1 MDLRQSED
9 LVAFR
14 AAVGAWL
21 EANAPR
27 QGGPGDFTVGRDGDF
42 VQGCRRWQ
50 ATLFE
55 GGWAGICWPTEY
67 GGQGRTALFD
77 LAFKLEQSR
86 FGVSGAAFDVG
97 IGMVGPTLMV
107 HGTPAQKERH
117 LPSLLRGQEVWSQL
131 FSEPGAGSDLAGLS
145 TAARRRPGGWVVN
158 GQKVWTSYARF
169 ANFAILLARSNPD
182 RPKHHGL
189 TCFVLDM
196 RTPGIEISPIPQM
209 NGAAEFNQVFLT
221 DVEIPDHAV
230 IGEVDAGWTVA
241 NTMLGS
247 ERGLAGD
254 EWPGVPELIE
264 VARARGLNG
273 HPLARQD
280 IAATFIGQEILRYL
294 NLRVQSRLGQGV
306 PVGALASIVNLF
318 FADHLRRT
326 ANVAASL
333 VGPEVLTA
341 QPQIGLAGRWQFHL
355 LTAPSV
361 RIASGTDEIQRN
373 ILGER
378 ALGLPREPRPE
389 PTGPPAPPG
398 RRPNVAI

>member
-1 MDLRQSED
+1 MDLTESEE
-9 LVAFR
+9 LVTFR
-14 AAVGAWL
+14 AEVSAWL
-21 EANAPR
+21 EAHAPKK
-27 QGGPGDFTVGRDGDF
+27 GGPDDFTIGRDRDF
-42 VQGCRRWQ
+42 VEGCRHWQ
-50 ATLFE
+50 SRLFE
-55 GGWAGICWPTEY
+55 GGWAGICWPIEF

-77 LAFKLEQSR
+77 LAFKLEQAR

-97 IGMVGPTLMV
+97 IGMVGPTLMA
-107 HGTPAQKERH
+107 HGTGEQKERH
-117 LPSLLRGQEVWSQL
+117 LPSLLRGQEVWCQM

-145 TAARRRPGGWVVN
+145 TAARRRPGGWTIN

-169 ANFAILLARSNPD
+169 ADFAILLARSDPE

-196 RTPGIEISPIPQM
+196 RTPGIEISPIRQM

-254 EWPGVPELIE
+254 EWPAVPELME
-264 VARARGLNG
+264 VARARGLAG
-273 HPLARQD
+273 DPLVRQD
-280 IAATFIGQEILRYL
+280 IAATFVGQEILRYL
-294 NLRVQSRLGQGV
+294 NLRVQSRLGRGE

-333 VGPEVLTA
+333 VGPEILTA
-341 QPQIGLAGRWQFHL
+341 QPQIGLSGRWQFHL

-378 ALGLPREPRPE
+378 ALGLAREPRP
-389 PTGPPAPPG
+389 
-398 RRPNVAI
+398 

>member
-1 MDLRQSED
+1 MDLHESED
-9 LVAFR
+9 VVAFR
-14 AAVGAWL
+14 AEAAAWL
-21 EANAPR
+21 ETHAPR
-27 QGGPGDFTVGRDGDF
+27 KGSPGDFTIGRDRAF
-42 VQGCRRWQ
+42 VDGCRRWQ
-50 ATLFE
+50 ATLFDA
-55 GGWAGICWPTEY
+55 GWAGISWPAEF
-67 GGQGRTALFD
+67 GGLGRTALFD
-77 LAFKLEQSR
+77 LAFRDQQAR

-117 LPSLLRGQEVWSQL
+117 LPSLLRGREVWCQM

-145 TAARRRPGGWVVN
+145 TEARHVPGGWVVN

-169 ANFAILLARSNPD
+169 ADYAILLARSD
-182 RPKHHGL
+182 RARPKHRGL
-189 TCFVLDM
+189 TCFALDM
-196 RTPGIEISPIPQM
+196 RTRGIEIHPIRQM
-209 NGAAEFNQVFLT
+209 NGAAEFNQVFLS
-221 DVEIPDHAV
+221 DVALPDDAV

-264 VARARGLNG
+264 IARLRGVAAD
-273 HPLARQD
+273 PVARQD
-280 IAATFIGQEILRYL
+280 IAGTFVRQEILRYL
-294 NLRVQSRLGQGV
+294 NLRVQSRLGRAE

-318 FADHLRRT
+318 FADHLRRS
-326 ANVAASL
+326 AGVASSL
-333 VGPEVLTA
+333 LGPELLTA
-341 QPQIGLAGRWQFHL
+341 QSQIGLSGRWQYHL

-389 PTGPPAPPG
+389 PV
-398 RRPNVAI
+398 VATLT

>member
-1 MDLRQSED
+1 MDLRESAE

-14 AAVGAWL
+14 ADVGAWL
-21 EANAPR
+21 AANAPAK
-27 QGGPGDFTVGRDGDF
+27 GGAGDFTIGRNREF
-42 VQGCRRWQ
+42 VEGCRRWQ

-55 GGWAGICWPTEY
+55 GGWAGLCWPAAF
-67 GGQGRTALFD
+67 GGQGRSALFD
-77 LAFKLEQSR
+77 LVFKLEQSR

-107 HGTPAQKERH
+107 HGTPGQKERH
-117 LPSLLRGQEVWSQL
+117 LPSLLRGLEVWCQM

-145 TAARRRPGGWVVN
+145 TRATRRPGGWTVN

-169 ANFAILLARSNPD
+169 ADYAILLARTDPG

-196 RTPGIEISPIPQM
+196 RTPGIDISPISQM
-209 NGAAEFNQVFLT
+209 NGAAESNQVFLA
-221 DVEIPDHAV
+221 DVEVPDGAV
-230 IGEVDAGWTVA
+230 IGEVDGGWAVA

-264 VARARGLNG
+264 VARARGLDG
-273 HPLARQD
+273 QLLVRQG
-280 IAATFIGQEILRYL
+280 IAATFVRQEVLRYL
-294 NLRVQSRLGQGV
+294 NLRVQSRLEQGE
-306 PVGALASIVNLF
+306 PLGALASIVNLF

-326 ANVAASL
+326 ANVAASIL
-333 VGPEVLTA
+333 GPEVLTA
-341 QPQIGLAGRWQFHL
+341 RSQIGLSGRWQFHL

-378 ALGLPREPRPE
+378 ALGLPRPPRPH
-389 PTGPPAPPG
+389 PG
-398 RRPNVAI
+398 

>member
-1 MDLRQSED
+1 MDLAESEE
-9 LVAFR
+9 LVTFR
-14 AAVGAWL
+14 SEVSAWL
-21 EANAPR
+21 EANAP
-27 QGGPGDFTVGRDGDF
+27 QKGGPDDFTIGRDREF
-42 VQGCRRWQ
+42 VEGCRRWQ
-50 ATLFE
+50 ATLFS
-55 GGWAGICWPTEY
+55 GGWAGTCWPTEF

-107 HGTPAQKERH
+107 HGTAAQKERH
-117 LPSLLRGQEVWSQL
+117 LPSLLRGGEVWCQM

-145 TAARRRPGGWVVN
+145 TAARRRTGGWTVN

-169 ANFAILLARSNPD
+169 ADFAILLARSDPE

-196 RTPGIEISPIPQM
+196 RTHGIEISPIPQM

-221 DVEIPDHAV
+221 DVYIPDHAV
-230 IGEVDAGWTVA
+230 IGEVDGGWAVA

-254 EWPGVPELIE
+254 EWPGVPELLD
-264 VARARGLNG
+264 VARARGLTG
-273 HPLARQD
+273 DPLVRQN
-280 IAATFIGQEILRYL
+280 IATTYVGQEILRYL
-294 NLRVQSRLGQGV
+294 NLRVQSRLGQGE
-306 PVGALASIVNLF
+306 PIGALASIVNLF

-326 ANVAASL
+326 ANIAASL

-341 QPQIGLAGRWQFHL
+341 QAQIGLAGRWQFHL

-378 ALGLPREPRPE
+378 ALGLAREPRP
-389 PTGPPAPPG
+389 GPPGPPG
-398 RRPNVAI
+398 SPR